1 MSPREARPP
10 SPPPPRRIS
19 RFSRVPGHVPSPAP
33 FGFGFRPQTTTMLRR
48 GRSAA
53 VRLFANLVVVAYAQT
68 ATDDDARSGCNGTV
82 PAPAP
87 QDSQC
92 EPCPY
97 CLHHIDHEA
106 STFSSAS
113 RRPRVLLDVVL
124 PLAPS
129 LLALTIA
136 RQCGTELRAPSFV
149 VFRPRRKVGSGTTG
163 KVLTFAFVIILV
175 CFSGLFSGLTLGL
188 LGLDKIGLEIVM
200 GGEDEKL
207 KRFAQ
212 ARSSCRRDRAR
223 ARFRAHS
230 TLPRAPRLCSG
241 SHPCART
248 GICCCARCCSATSA

>member
-1 MSPREARPP
+1 MSTREARPP

-19 RFSRVPGHVPSPAP
+19 RFSRCSDDTCPRLRLSDSDLRPPPCCAADGARRCSSSPTSSSSHT
-33 FGFGFRPQTTTMLRR
+33 RRLRQTTT
-48 GRSAA
+48 
-53 VRLFANLVVVAYAQT
+53 LVVVATGPSRLQHHRT
-68 ATDDDARSGCNGTV
+68 ANVNRART
-82 PAPAP
+82 
-87 QDSQC
+87 
-92 EPCPY
+92 
-97 CLHHIDHEA
+97 A
-106 STFSSAS
+106 STTSIMRPAHSRVRRGVLVFFSMSFSLSPPLFLPS
-113 RRPRVLLDVVL
+113 RLPANAVLNFARL
-124 PLAPS
+124 PL
-129 LLALTIA
+129 
-136 RQCGTELRAPSFV
+136 
-149 VFRPRRKVGSGTTG
+149 FRPRRKVGSGTTG

>member
-1 MSPREARPP
+1 MTPGRRGLAGSVGPPYVDARSPTPVAAAA
-10 SPPPPRRIS
+10 SPHKSIFEMFR
-19 RFSRVPGHVPSPAP
+19 HVPSPAP
-33 FGFGFRPQTTTMLRR
+33 FGFRPQTTTMLRR

-53 VRLFANLVVVAYAQT
+53 VLLFANLVVVAYAQT

-149 VFRPRRKVGSGTTG
+149 VVPSAPQSGVGYDRKGPDVRVRHHPRLLLGALLGPRRSASSDST
-163 KVLTFAFVIILV
+163 
-175 CFSGLFSGLTLGL
+175 
-188 LGLDKIGLEIVM
+188 
-200 GGEDEKL
+200 
-207 KRFAQ
+207 
-212 ARSSCRRDRAR
+212 RSDS
-223 ARFRAHS
+223 
-230 TLPRAPRLCSG
+230 RLSWA
-241 SHPCART
+241 ART
-248 GICCCARCCSATSA
+248 RS

>member
-1 MSPREARPP
+1 MSTREARPP

-19 RFSRVPGHVPSPAP
+19 RFSRCSDTCPRLRLSDSDLRPPPCCCAAGGARRCSSSPTSSSSHT
-33 FGFGFRPQTTTMLRR
+33 RRLRQTTT
-48 GRSAA
+48 
-53 VRLFANLVVVAYAQT
+53 LVVVATGPSRLQHHRT
-68 ATDDDARSGCNGTV
+68 ANVNRART
-82 PAPAP
+82 
-87 QDSQC
+87 
-92 EPCPY
+92 
-97 CLHHIDHEA
+97 A
-106 STFSSAS
+106 STTSIMRPAHSRVRRGVLVFFSMSFSLSPPLFLPS
-113 RRPRVLLDVVL
+113 RLPANAVLNFARL
-124 PLAPS
+124 PL
-129 LLALTIA
+129 
-136 RQCGTELRAPSFV
+136 
-149 VFRPRRKVGSGTTG
+149 FRPRRKVGSGTTG